1 MAENNTVRFRF
12 ERDQNYRIIPVNGVW
27 GGLTARGDVK
37 ADFFHESHPVPE
49 EVINALTP
57 EGRIGDELTQVQDL
71 ELHRTLLVGMML
83 TVEQA
88 DSIGR
93 WLQAQAAESRRLR
106 GDEDEKPSPVTTH

>member
-1 MAENNTVRFRF
+1 MAEKNTVKFSF

-57 EGRIGDELTQVQDL
+57 DGRIGDELTQGQEL
-71 ELHRTLLVGMML
+71 ELHRTLLVGMVL

-88 DSIGR
+88 ESIGR
-93 WLQAQAAESRRLR
+93 WLQEQAAESRRLR
-106 GDEDEKPSPVTTH
+106 GDEDEKPSPVATH